1 MQAGFIDYEAMADEV
16 ISNFRELGLTIKA
29 NKAQPDSVDQQKKS
43 GDFQL
48 MINFMGAGCDYAN
61 GMGATLTS
69 KQFPTK
75 TEIKGNIGRYSNP
88 VVDAAVDQLTGTT
101 DAAQTKELVGVLVN
115 TMMTQFPVIPVFY
128 APARGIYRTD
138 KAVGWP
144 SAEDPYCN
152 PQDNARDLDDP
163 PERPAEMTGLRR
175 RGTR

>member
-1 MQAGFIDYEAMADEV
+1 
-16 ISNFRELGLTIKA
+16 
-29 NKAQPDSVDQQKKS
+29 
-43 GDFQL
+43 

-75 TEIKGNIGRYSNP
+75 TEIKGNVGRYSDP
-88 VVDAAVDQLTGTT
+88 VVDAAVDGLTGTT
-101 DAAQTKELVGVLVN
+101 DAAKTKELVGVLVN

-128 APARGIYRTD
+128 APARAIYRTD

-152 PQDNARDLDDP
+152 PQDNARIWMTHLSAP
-163 PERPAEMTGLRR
+163 PK
-175 RGTR
+175 